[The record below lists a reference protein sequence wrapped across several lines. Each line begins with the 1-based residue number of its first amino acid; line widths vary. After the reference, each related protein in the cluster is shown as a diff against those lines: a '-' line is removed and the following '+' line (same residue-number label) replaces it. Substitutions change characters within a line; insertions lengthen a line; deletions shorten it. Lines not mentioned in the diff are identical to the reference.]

1 MLELIML
8 LVVGLIA
15 GLAGGLLGIGGGI
28 ILMPV
33 LRFALELPP
42 AEAAGTCVMAVFFT
56 TLGGGF
62 KHYRL
67 GHAPLRF
74 LYPVIVSGA
83 VSTLLFSMLF
93 MYFASKG
100 HWLDLGIGMVFLLVS
115 LRMIVDGIRLRRK
128 EDADEDS
135 MEELNNSPAPKII
148 LGGAAGLLPG
158 LFGIGTG
165 AILVPGFTY
174 LLNAPIKVAIGS
186 ALVCFAVNAAI
197 SATMKTA
204 QGHVD
209 LALALPLCAGTA
221 SGAWVGAI
229 INRRTPS
236 AALRLL
242 FGLAF
247 SGVAL
252 RFIWGAVEAWK

>member
-1 MLELIML
+1 ML
-8 LVVGLIA
+8 LVVGLAA

-33 LRFALELPP
+33 LRFALDLPP
-42 AEAAGTCVMAVFFT
+42 AQAAGTCVMAVFFT

-83 VSTLLFSMLF
+83 VSTLLFSILF
-93 MYFASKG
+93 IYFAQKG
-100 HWLDLGIGMVFLLVS
+100 YWLDFGIGMVFLLVS
-115 LRMIVDGIRLRRK
+115 SRMIFDGIRLRNK
-128 EDADEDS
+128 EEAGEDS
-135 MEELNNSPAPKII
+135 LEELNDSPARKVV
-148 LGGAAGLLPG
+148 LGGVAGLLPG

-174 LLNAPIKVAIGS
+174 LLKTPIKVAIGS

-204 QGHVD
+204 QGYVD
-209 LALALPLCAGTA
+209 LALAFPLCAGTA

-252 RFIWGAVEAWK
+252 RFIWGALEAWK